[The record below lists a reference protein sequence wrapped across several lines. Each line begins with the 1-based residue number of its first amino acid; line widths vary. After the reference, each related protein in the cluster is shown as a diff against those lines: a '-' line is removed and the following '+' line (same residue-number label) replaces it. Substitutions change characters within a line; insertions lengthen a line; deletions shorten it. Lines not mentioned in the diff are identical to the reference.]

1 MFNVLKY
8 CNWVFYNDHPF
19 LSPVDLTMKFLA
31 MDGFAY
37 MIFQEIIT
45 SSTLYRGYIQFTVP
59 VSLGEL
65 KRVFPNIWF
74 DRRIHTHQATKRWI
88 VNTDLPQQGPYE
100 VGVEVPFNKDPRW
113 KPKKEKKRDNSIE
126 TFFKIVQNKDKF
138 F

>member
-1 MFNVLKY
+1 MFSAYKG

-31 MDGFAY
+31 MEDFAY

-65 KRVFPNIWF
+65 KGVFPNIWF
-74 DRRIHTHQATKRWI
+74 NRRIHSHQATKRWI

-100 VGVEVPFNKDPRW
+100 VGVEVLVKAPRR
-113 KPKKEKKRDNSIE
+113 KVKKEKKRDNSIE
-126 TFFKIVQNKDKF
+126 TFFKIVGNKDKF